1 MMKNQIL
8 GHYRQQQDERCE
20 YLALS
25 FSPLSAPLRS
35 RWRNNGVSADFLG
48 DYVMTFLPADNAV
61 ARPGGSQNEIRHAVT
76 YIANEFLENA
86 MKYHERK
93 VDIPIGIRLELT
105 SDRITVT
112 ASNGIGSEQADR
124 YGRFVENILN
134 QDAGDLLLR
143 QLEENSAGIDSEAS
157 GLGLLTMINDYGAR
171 LGWRFEAHTEY
182 PEIMTVTTRAV
193 LDLGN
198 PEGVSA

>member
-1 MMKNQIL
+1 MKNQIL
-8 GHYRQQQDERCE
+8 GHFGPQSDERCE

-48 DYVMTFLPADNAV
+48 DYVMTFLPADGDIACS
-61 ARPGGSQNEIRHAVT
+61 GSTQSEIRHAVT

-105 SDRITVT
+105 SERITVR
-112 ASNGIGSEQADR
+112 ASNGTGPEQANR
-124 YGRFVENILN
+124 YKTFVENILN
-134 QDAGDLLLR
+134 QDAGDLLLQ
-143 QLEENSAGIDSEAS
+143 QLEENSAGIESDAS

-171 LGWRFEAHTEY
+171 LGWRFEGHPDY
-182 PEIMTVTTRAV
+182 PEIMTVTTSAI
-193 LDLGN
+193 LDIRN